1 MVRLI
6 YSAICSID
14 GYIADSDGNFDWAV
28 PGAQVHSFVNELERG
43 VGTYLLGRRMY
54 ETMIPWETMA
64 HETTPHE
71 DPGGTSVSGYSVPGG
86 PSVPDEFAGIEAATV
101 EFARIWRGID
111 KIVYSTT
118 LNEVSTAR
126 TRIVPRFDADF
137 VSSIKSGAVQDISIG
152 GPTVA
157 VSAFAAGLVDEV
169 RLFLCPVNIGGGL
182 RALPEERLDLQLLE
196 EKTFDG
202 GVIYL
207 RYAVR

>member
-1 MVRLI
+1 MVSLI

-14 GYIADSDGNFDWAV
+14 GYVADRDGNFDWAV
-28 PGAQVHSFVNELERG
+28 PDAQVHLFVNELERG

-64 HETTPHE
+64 AE
-71 DPGGTSVSGYSVPGG
+71 DLGRSSVPGG
-86 PSVPDEFAGIEAATV
+86 SSVPDEFVGIEAATV
-101 EFARIWRGID
+101 EFAQIWRGID

-126 TRIVPRFDADF
+126 TRIVPRFDED
-137 VSSIKSGAVQDISIG
+137 SIRLLKSEAVQDISIG

-182 RALPEERLDLQLLE
+182 RALPERRLDLQLLE

>member
-1 MVRLI
+1 MSLI

-14 GYIADSDGNFDWAV
+14 GYVADEQGNFDWAV
-28 PGAQVHSFVNELERG
+28 PDAQVHAFVNELERG

-64 HETTPHE
+64 SE
-71 DPGGTSVSGYSVPGG
+71 DLERSSVAGG
-86 PSVPDEFAGIEAATV
+86 PSAPGELAGIEAATA
-101 EFARIWRGID
+101 EFAQIWRGID

-126 TRIVPRFDADF
+126 TRIVPSFDEDF
-137 VSSIKSGAVQDISIG
+137 IRLLESEAVQDISIG

-182 RALPEERLDLQLLE
+182 RALPESRLDLQLLE

>member
-1 MVRLI
+1 MVSLI

-14 GYIADSDGNFDWAV
+14 GYVADEQGNFDWAV
-28 PGAQVHSFVNELERG
+28 PDAQVHSFVNELERG

-54 ETMIPWETMA
+54 ETMIPWETTA
-64 HETTPHE
+64 HE
-71 DPGGTSVSGYSVPGG
+71 DLQGTSASVGS
-86 PSVPDEFAGIEAATV
+86 SVPDEFAGIESATV
-101 EFARIWRGID
+101 EFAQIWGGID

-126 TRIVPRFDADF
+126 TTIARDFDADA
-137 VSSIKSGAVQDISIG
+137 VRALESEAVQDISIG
-152 GPTVA
+152 GPTIA
-157 VSAFAAGLVDEV
+157 ASAFAAGLVDEC
-169 RLFLCPVNIGGGL
+169 RLFVCPVSVGGGL
-182 RALPEERLDLQLLE
+182 PALPRGRLDLQLLE

>member
-1 MVRLI
+1 MVSLI

-14 GYIADSDGNFDWAV
+14 GYVADEQGNFDWAV
-28 PGAQVHSFVNELERG
+28 PDAQVHAFVNELERG

-64 HETTPHE
+64 SE
-71 DPGGTSVSGYSVPGG
+71 DLERSSVAGG
-86 PSVPDEFAGIEAATV
+86 PSAPGEFAGIEAATA
-101 EFARIWRGID
+101 EFAQIWRGID

-126 TRIVPRFDADF
+126 TRIVPSFDEDF
-137 VSSIKSGAVQDISIG
+137 IRLLESEAVQDISIG

-182 RALPEERLDLQLLE
+182 RALPESRLDLQLLE

>member
-1 MVRLI
+1 MVSLI

-14 GYIADSDGNFDWAV
+14 GYVADEQGNFDWAV
-28 PGAQVHSFVNELERG
+28 PDAQVHAFVNELERG

-64 HETTPHE
+64 SE
-71 DPGGTSVSGYSVPGG
+71 DLERSSVAGG
-86 PSVPDEFAGIEAATV
+86 PSAPGEFAGIEAATA
-101 EFARIWRGID
+101 EFAQIWRGID

-126 TRIVPRFDADF
+126 TRIVPSFDEDF
-137 VSSIKSGAVQDISIG
+137 IRLLESEAVQDISIG

-157 VSAFAAGLVDEV
+157 VSAFAAGMVDEV

-182 RALPEERLDLQLLE
+182 RALPESRLDLQLLE

>member
-1 MVRLI
+1 MSLI

-14 GYIADSDGNFDWAV
+14 GYVADEQGNFDWAV
-28 PGAQVHSFVNELERG
+28 PDAQVHAFVNELERG

-64 HETTPHE
+64 SE
-71 DPGGTSVSGYSVPGG
+71 DLERSSVAGG
-86 PSVPDEFAGIEAATV
+86 PSAPGEFAGIEAATA
-101 EFARIWRGID
+101 EFAQIWRGID

-126 TRIVPRFDADF
+126 TRIVPSFDEDF
-137 VSSIKSGAVQDISIG
+137 IRLLESEAVQDISIG

-169 RLFLCPVNIGGGL
+169 RLFLCPVSIGGGL
-182 RALPEERLDLQLLE
+182 RALPESRLDLQLLE

>member
-1 MVRLI
+1 MSLI

-14 GYIADSDGNFDWAV
+14 GYVADEQGNFDWAV
-28 PGAQVHSFVNELERG
+28 PDAQVHAFVNELERG

-64 HETTPHE
+64 SE
-71 DPGGTSVSGYSVPGG
+71 DLERSSVAGG
-86 PSVPDEFAGIEAATV
+86 PSAPGEFAGIEAATA
-101 EFARIWRGID
+101 EFAQIWRGID

-126 TRIVPRFDADF
+126 TRIVPSFDEDF
-137 VSSIKSGAVQDISIG
+137 IRLLESEAVQDISIG

-157 VSAFAAGLVDEV
+157 VSAFAAGMVDEV

-182 RALPEERLDLQLLE
+182 RALPESRLDLQLLE

>member
-1 MVRLI
+1 MVSLI

-14 GYIADSDGNFDWAV
+14 GYVADRDGNFDWAV
-28 PGAQVHSFVNELERG
+28 PDAQVHSFVNELERG

-64 HETTPHE
+64 AE
-71 DPGGTSVSGYSVPGG
+71 DLGRSSVPGG
-86 PSVPDEFAGIEAATV
+86 SSVPDEFAGIEAATV
-101 EFARIWRGID
+101 EFAQIWRGID

-126 TRIVPRFDADF
+126 TRIVPRFDED
-137 VSSIKSGAVQDISIG
+137 SIRLLKSEAVQDISIG

-182 RALPEERLDLQLLE
+182 RALPERRLDLQLLE

>member
-1 MVRLI
+1 MSLI

-14 GYIADSDGNFDWAV
+14 GYVADEQGNFDWAV
-28 PGAQVHSFVNELERG
+28 PDAQVHAFVNELERG

-64 HETTPHE
+64 SE
-71 DPGGTSVSGYSVPGG
+71 DLERSSVAGG
-86 PSVPDEFAGIEAATV
+86 PSAPDEFAGIEAATA
-101 EFARIWRGID
+101 EFAQIWGGID

-126 TRIVPRFDADF
+126 TTIARDFDADA
-137 VSSIKSGAVQDISIG
+137 VRALESEAVQDISIG

-182 RALPEERLDLQLLE
+182 RALPESRLDLQLLE

>member
-1 MVRLI
+1 MSLI

-14 GYIADSDGNFDWAV
+14 GYVADEQGNFDWAV
-28 PGAQVHSFVNELERG
+28 PDAQVHAFVNELERG

-64 HETTPHE
+64 SE
-71 DPGGTSVSGYSVPGG
+71 DLERSSVAGG
-86 PSVPDEFAGIEAATV
+86 PSAPGEFAGIEAATA
-101 EFARIWRGID
+101 EFAQIWRGID

-126 TRIVPRFDADF
+126 TRIVPSFDEDF
-137 VSSIKSGAVQDISIG
+137 IRLLESEAVQDILIG

-182 RALPEERLDLQLLE
+182 RALPESRLDLQLLE

>member
-1 MVRLI
+1 MSLI

-14 GYIADSDGNFDWAV
+14 GYVADEQGNFDWAV
-28 PGAQVHSFVNELERG
+28 PDAQVHAFVNELERG

-64 HETTPHE
+64 SE
-71 DPGGTSVSGYSVPGG
+71 DLERSSVAGG
-86 PSVPDEFAGIEAATV
+86 PLAPDEFAGIEAATA
-101 EFARIWRGID
+101 EFAQIWRGID

-126 TRIVPRFDADF
+126 TRIVPSFDEDF
-137 VSSIKSGAVQDISIG
+137 IRLLESEAVQDISIG

-157 VSAFAAGLVDEV
+157 VSAFAAVLVDEV

-182 RALPEERLDLQLLE
+182 RALPESRLDLQLLE

>member
-1 MVRLI
+1 MSLI

-14 GYIADSDGNFDWAV
+14 GYVADEQGKFDWAV
-28 PGAQVHSFVNELERG
+28 PDAQVHAFVNELERG

-64 HETTPHE
+64 SE
-71 DPGGTSVSGYSVPGG
+71 DLERSSVAGG
-86 PSVPDEFAGIEAATV
+86 PSAPGEFAGIEAATA
-101 EFARIWRGID
+101 EFAQIWRGID

-126 TRIVPRFDADF
+126 TRIVPSFDEDF
-137 VSSIKSGAVQDISIG
+137 IRLLESEAVQDISIG

-182 RALPEERLDLQLLE
+182 RALPESRLDLQLLE

>member
-1 MVRLI
+1 MVSLI
-6 YSAICSID
+6 YSAICLID
-14 GYIADSDGNFDWAV
+14 GYVADEQGNFDWAV
-28 PGAQVHSFVNELERG
+28 PDAQVHAFVNELERG

-64 HETTPHE
+64 SE
-71 DPGGTSVSGYSVPGG
+71 DLERSSVAGG
-86 PSVPDEFAGIEAATV
+86 PSAPGEFAGIEAATA
-101 EFARIWRGID
+101 EFAQIWRGID

-126 TRIVPRFDADF
+126 TRIVPSFDEDF
-137 VSSIKSGAVQDISIG
+137 IRLLESEAVQDISIG

-182 RALPEERLDLQLLE
+182 RALPESRLDLQLLE

>member
-1 MVRLI
+1 MVSLI

-14 GYIADSDGNFDWAV
+14 GYVADEQGNFDWAV
-28 PGAQVHSFVNELERG
+28 PDAQVHAFVNELERG

-64 HETTPHE
+64 SE
-71 DPGGTSVSGYSVPGG
+71 DLERSSVAGG
-86 PSVPDEFAGIEAATV
+86 PSAPGEFAGIEAATA
-101 EFARIWRGID
+101 EFAQIWRGID

-126 TRIVPRFDADF
+126 TRIVPSFDEDF
-137 VSSIKSGAVQDISIG
+137 IRLLESEAVQDISIG

-182 RALPEERLDLQLLE
+182 RALPESRLDLLLLE

>member
-1 MVRLI
+1 MSLI

-14 GYIADSDGNFDWAV
+14 GYVAYEQGNFDWAV
-28 PGAQVHSFVNELERG
+28 PDAQVHAFVNELERG

-64 HETTPHE
+64 SE
-71 DPGGTSVSGYSVPGG
+71 DLERSSVAGG
-86 PSVPDEFAGIEAATV
+86 PSAPGEFAGIEAATA
-101 EFARIWRGID
+101 EFAQIWRGID

-126 TRIVPRFDADF
+126 TRIVPSFDEDF
-137 VSSIKSGAVQDISIG
+137 IRLLESEAVQDISIG

-182 RALPEERLDLQLLE
+182 RALPESRLDLLLLE

>member
-1 MVRLI
+1 MSLI

-14 GYIADSDGNFDWAV
+14 GYVADEQGNFDWAV
-28 PGAQVHSFVNELERG
+28 PDAQVHAFVNELERG

-64 HETTPHE
+64 SE
-71 DPGGTSVSGYSVPGG
+71 DLERSSVAGG
-86 PSVPDEFAGIEAATV
+86 PSAPDEFAGIEAATA
-101 EFARIWRGID
+101 EFAQIWRGID

-126 TRIVPRFDADF
+126 TRIVPSFDED
-137 VSSIKSGAVQDISIG
+137 SIRLLESEAVQDISIG

-182 RALPEERLDLQLLE
+182 RALPESQLDLQLLE

>member
-1 MVRLI
+1 MVSLI

-14 GYIADSDGNFDWAV
+14 GYVADEQGNFDWAV
-28 PGAQVHSFVNELERG
+28 PDAQVHAFVNELERG

-64 HETTPHE
+64 SE
-71 DPGGTSVSGYSVPGG
+71 DLERSSVAGG
-86 PSVPDEFAGIEAATV
+86 PSAPDEFAGIEAATA
-101 EFARIWRGID
+101 EFAQIWGGID

-126 TRIVPRFDADF
+126 TTIARDFDADA
-137 VSSIKSGAVQDISIG
+137 VRALESEAVQDISIG

-182 RALPEERLDLQLLE
+182 RALPESRLDLQLLE

>member
-1 MVRLI
+1 MVSLI
-6 YSAICSID
+6 YSAICSVD
-14 GYIADSDGNFDWAV
+14 GYVADRDGNFDWAV
-28 PGAQVHSFVNELERG
+28 PDAQVHSFVNELERG

-64 HETTPHE
+64 AE
-71 DPGGTSVSGYSVPGG
+71 DLERSSVPGG
-86 PSVPDEFAGIEAATV
+86 SSVPDEFAGIEAATV
-101 EFARIWRGID
+101 EFAQIWRGID

-126 TRIVPRFDADF
+126 TRIVPRFEADF
-137 VSSIKSGAVQDISIG
+137 VSSIKSEAVQDISIG

-169 RLFLCPVNIGGGL
+169 RLFLCPVSVGGGL
-182 RALPEERLDLQLLE
+182 RALPEGRLDLRLLE

>member
-1 MVRLI
+1 MVSLI

-14 GYIADSDGNFDWAV
+14 GYVADEQGNFDWAV
-28 PGAQVHSFVNELERG
+28 PDAQVHAFVNELERG

-64 HETTPHE
+64 SE
-71 DPGGTSVSGYSVPGG
+71 DLERSSVAGG
-86 PSVPDEFAGIEAATV
+86 PSAPDEFAGIEAATA
-101 EFARIWRGID
+101 EFAQIWRGID

-126 TRIVPRFDADF
+126 TRIVPSFDED
-137 VSSIKSGAVQDISIG
+137 SIRLLESEAVQDISIG

-182 RALPEERLDLQLLE
+182 RALPESQLDLQLLE

>member
-1 MVRLI
+1 
-6 YSAICSID
+6 
-14 GYIADSDGNFDWAV
+14 
-28 PGAQVHSFVNELERG
+28 
-43 VGTYLLGRRMY
+43 
-54 ETMIPWETMA
+54 MIPWETMA
-64 HETTPHE
+64 SE
-71 DPGGTSVSGYSVPGG
+71 DLERSSVAGG
-86 PSVPDEFAGIEAATV
+86 PSAPDEFAGIEAATA
-101 EFARIWRGID
+101 EFAQIWGGID

-126 TRIVPRFDADF
+126 TTIARDFDADA
-137 VSSIKSGAVQDISIG
+137 VRALESEAVQDISIG

-182 RALPEERLDLQLLE
+182 RALPESRLDLQLLE

>member
-1 MVRLI
+1 MSLI

-14 GYIADSDGNFDWAV
+14 GYVADEQGNFDWAV
-28 PGAQVHSFVNELERG
+28 PDAQVHAFVNELERG
-43 VGTYLLGRRMY
+43 VGTYLLGSRMY

-64 HETTPHE
+64 SE
-71 DPGGTSVSGYSVPGG
+71 DLERSSVAGG
-86 PSVPDEFAGIEAATV
+86 PSAPGEFAGIEAATA
-101 EFARIWRGID
+101 EFAQIWRGID

-126 TRIVPRFDADF
+126 TRIVPSFDEDF
-137 VSSIKSGAVQDISIG
+137 IRLLESEAVQDISIG

-182 RALPEERLDLQLLE
+182 RALPESRLDLQLLE

>member
-1 MVRLI
+1 MVSLI

-14 GYIADSDGNFDWAV
+14 GYVADRDGNFDWAV
-28 PGAQVHSFVNELERG
+28 PDAQVHLFVNELERG

-64 HETTPHE
+64 AE
-71 DPGGTSVSGYSVPGG
+71 DLGRSSVPGG
-86 PSVPDEFAGIEAATV
+86 SSVPDEFAGIEAATV
-101 EFARIWRGID
+101 EFAQIWRGID

-126 TRIVPRFDADF
+126 TRIVPRFDED
-137 VSSIKSGAVQDISIG
+137 SIRLLKSEAVQDISIG

-182 RALPEERLDLQLLE
+182 RALPERRLDLQLLE

>member
-1 MVRLI
+1 MVSLI

-14 GYIADSDGNFDWAV
+14 GYVADEQGNFDWAV
-28 PGAQVHSFVNELERG
+28 PDAQVHSFVNELERG

-64 HETTPHE
+64 SE
-71 DPGGTSVSGYSVPGG
+71 DLERSSVAGG
-86 PSVPDEFAGIEAATV
+86 PSAPGEFAGIEAATA
-101 EFARIWRGID
+101 EFAQIWRGID

-126 TRIVPRFDADF
+126 TRIVPSFDEDF
-137 VSSIKSGAVQDISIG
+137 IRLLESEAVQDISIG

-182 RALPEERLDLQLLE
+182 RALPESRLDLQLLE

>member
-1 MVRLI
+1 MVSLI
-6 YSAICSID
+6 YSVICSID
-14 GYIADSDGNFDWAV
+14 GYVADEQGNFDWAV
-28 PGAQVHSFVNELERG
+28 PDAQVHAFVNELERG

-64 HETTPHE
+64 SE
-71 DPGGTSVSGYSVPGG
+71 DLERSSVAGG
-86 PSVPDEFAGIEAATV
+86 PSAPGEFAGIEAATA
-101 EFARIWRGID
+101 EFAQIWRGID

-126 TRIVPRFDADF
+126 TRIVPSFDEDF
-137 VSSIKSGAVQDISIG
+137 IRLLESEAVQDISIG

-182 RALPEERLDLQLLE
+182 RALPESRLDLQLLE

>member
-1 MVRLI
+1 MSLI

-14 GYIADSDGNFDWAV
+14 GYVADEQGNFDWAV
-28 PGAQVHSFVNELERG
+28 PDAQVHSFVNELERG

-64 HETTPHE
+64 SE
-71 DPGGTSVSGYSVPGG
+71 DLERSSVAGG
-86 PSVPDEFAGIEAATV
+86 PSAPGEFAGIEAATA
-101 EFARIWRGID
+101 EFAQIWRGID

-126 TRIVPRFDADF
+126 TRIVPSFDEDF
-137 VSSIKSGAVQDISIG
+137 IRLLESEAVQDISIG

-182 RALPEERLDLQLLE
+182 RALPESRLDLQLLE

>member
-1 MVRLI
+1 MSLI
-6 YSAICSID
+6 YSVICSID
-14 GYIADSDGNFDWAV
+14 GYVADEQGNFDWAV
-28 PGAQVHSFVNELERG
+28 PDAQVHAFVNELERG

-64 HETTPHE
+64 SE
-71 DPGGTSVSGYSVPGG
+71 DLERSSVAGG
-86 PSVPDEFAGIEAATV
+86 PSAPGEFAGIEAATA
-101 EFARIWRGID
+101 EFAQIWRGID

-126 TRIVPRFDADF
+126 TRIVPSFDEDF
-137 VSSIKSGAVQDISIG
+137 IRLLESEAVQDISIG

-182 RALPEERLDLQLLE
+182 RALPESRLDLQLLE

>member
-1 MVRLI
+1 MSLI
-6 YSAICSID
+6 YSVICSID
-14 GYIADSDGNFDWAV
+14 GYVADEQGNFDWAV
-28 PGAQVHSFVNELERG
+28 PDAQVHAFVNELERG

-64 HETTPHE
+64 SE
-71 DPGGTSVSGYSVPGG
+71 DLERSSVAGG
-86 PSVPDEFAGIEAATV
+86 PSAPGEFAGIEAATA
-101 EFARIWRGID
+101 EFAQIWRGID

-126 TRIVPRFDADF
+126 TRIVPSFDEDF
-137 VSSIKSGAVQDISIG
+137 IRLLESEAVQDISIG

-157 VSAFAAGLVDEV
+157 VSAFAAGMVDEV

-182 RALPEERLDLQLLE
+182 RALPESRLDLQLLE

>member
-1 MVRLI
+1 MVSLI

-14 GYIADSDGNFDWAV
+14 GYVADEQGNFDWAV
-28 PGAQVHSFVNELERG
+28 PDAQVHAFVNELERG

-64 HETTPHE
+64 SE
-71 DPGGTSVSGYSVPGG
+71 DLERSSVAGG
-86 PSVPDEFAGIEAATV
+86 PSAPGEFAGIEAATA
-101 EFARIWRGID
+101 EFAQIWRGID

-126 TRIVPRFDADF
+126 TRIVPSFDED
-137 VSSIKSGAVQDISIG
+137 SIRLLESEAVQDISIG

-182 RALPEERLDLQLLE
+182 RALPESRLDLQLLE

>member
-1 MVRLI
+1 MVSLI

-14 GYIADSDGNFDWAV
+14 GYVADRDGNFDWAV
-28 PGAQVHSFVNELERG
+28 PDAQVHSFVNELERG

-64 HETTPHE
+64 AE
-71 DPGGTSVSGYSVPGG
+71 DLGRSSVPGG
-86 PSVPDEFAGIEAATV
+86 SSVPDEFAGIEAATV
-101 EFARIWRGID
+101 EFAQIWRGID

-126 TRIVPRFDADF
+126 TRIVPRFDED
-137 VSSIKSGAVQDISIG
+137 SIRLLKSEAVQDISIG

-169 RLFLCPVNIGGGL
+169 RLFLCPVIIGGGL
-182 RALPEERLDLQLLE
+182 RALPERRLDLQLLE

>member
-1 MVRLI
+1 MVSLI

-14 GYIADSDGNFDWAV
+14 GYVADEQGNFDWAV
-28 PGAQVHSFVNELERG
+28 PDAQVHSFVNELERG

-64 HETTPHE
+64 HE
-71 DPGGTSVSGYSVPGG
+71 DLQGTSVSVGS
-86 PSVPDEFAGIEAATV
+86 SVPDEFAGIESATV
-101 EFARIWRGID
+101 EFAQIWGGID

-126 TRIVPRFDADF
+126 TTIARDFDADA
-137 VSSIKSGAVQDISIG
+137 VRALESEAVQDISIG
-152 GPTVA
+152 GPTIA
-157 VSAFAAGLVDEV
+157 ASAFAAGLVDEC
-169 RLFLCPVNIGGGL
+169 RLFVCPVSVGGGL
-182 RALPEERLDLQLLE
+182 PALPRGRLDLRLLE

>member
-1 MVRLI
+1 MSLI

-14 GYIADSDGNFDWAV
+14 GYVADEQGNFDWAV
-28 PGAQVHSFVNELERG
+28 PDAQVHAFVNELERG

-64 HETTPHE
+64 SE
-71 DPGGTSVSGYSVPGG
+71 DLERSSVAGG
-86 PSVPDEFAGIEAATV
+86 PSAPGEFAGIEAATA
-101 EFARIWRGID
+101 EFAQIWRGID

-126 TRIVPRFDADF
+126 TRIVPSFDED
-137 VSSIKSGAVQDISIG
+137 SIRLLESEAVQDISIG

-182 RALPEERLDLQLLE
+182 RALPESRLDLQLLE

>member
-1 MVRLI
+1 MSLI
-6 YSAICSID
+6 YSAICLID
-14 GYIADSDGNFDWAV
+14 GYVADEQGNFDWAV
-28 PGAQVHSFVNELERG
+28 PDAQVHAFVNELERG

-64 HETTPHE
+64 SE
-71 DPGGTSVSGYSVPGG
+71 DLERSSVAGG
-86 PSVPDEFAGIEAATV
+86 PSAPGEFAGIEAATA
-101 EFARIWRGID
+101 EFAQIWRGID

-126 TRIVPRFDADF
+126 TRIVPSFDEDF
-137 VSSIKSGAVQDISIG
+137 IRLLESEAVQDISIG

-182 RALPEERLDLQLLE
+182 RALPESRLDLQLLE

>member
-1 MVRLI
+1 MVSLI

-14 GYIADSDGNFDWAV
+14 GYVADEQGNFDWAV
-28 PGAQVHSFVNELERG
+28 PDAQVHAFVNELVRG

-64 HETTPHE
+64 SE
-71 DPGGTSVSGYSVPGG
+71 DLERSSVAGG
-86 PSVPDEFAGIEAATV
+86 PSAPGEFAGIEAATA
-101 EFARIWRGID
+101 EFAQIWRGID

-126 TRIVPRFDADF
+126 TRIVPSFDEDF
-137 VSSIKSGAVQDISIG
+137 IRLLESEAVQDISIG

-182 RALPEERLDLQLLE
+182 RALPESRLDLQLLE

>member
-1 MVRLI
+1 MSLI

-14 GYIADSDGNFDWAV
+14 GYVADEQGNFDWAV
-28 PGAQVHSFVNELERG
+28 PDAQVHAFVNELVRG

-64 HETTPHE
+64 SE
-71 DPGGTSVSGYSVPGG
+71 DLERSSVAGG
-86 PSVPDEFAGIEAATV
+86 PSAPGEFAGIEAATA
-101 EFARIWRGID
+101 EFAQIWRGID

-126 TRIVPRFDADF
+126 TRIVPSFDEDF
-137 VSSIKSGAVQDISIG
+137 IRLLESEAVQDISIG

-182 RALPEERLDLQLLE
+182 RALPESRLDLQLLE

>member
-1 MVRLI
+1 MVSLI

-14 GYIADSDGNFDWAV
+14 GYVADRDGNFDWAV
-28 PGAQVHSFVNELERG
+28 PDAQVHSFVNELERG

-64 HETTPHE
+64 AE
-71 DPGGTSVSGYSVPGG
+71 DLGRSSVPGG
-86 PSVPDEFAGIEAATV
+86 SSVPDEFAGIEAATV
-101 EFARIWRGID
+101 EFAQIWRGID

-137 VSSIKSGAVQDISIG
+137 VSTIKSEAAQDISIG

-182 RALPEERLDLQLLE
+182 RALPESRLDLQLLE

>member
-1 MVRLI
+1 MSLI

-14 GYIADSDGNFDWAV
+14 GYVADEQGNFDWAV
-28 PGAQVHSFVNELERG
+28 PDAQVHAFVNELERG

-64 HETTPHE
+64 SE
-71 DPGGTSVSGYSVPGG
+71 DLERSSVAGG
-86 PSVPDEFAGIEAATV
+86 PSAPGEFAGIEAATA
-101 EFARIWRGID
+101 EFAQIWRGID

-126 TRIVPRFDADF
+126 TRIVPSFDEDF
-137 VSSIKSGAVQDISIG
+137 IRLLESEAVQDISIG

-182 RALPEERLDLQLLE
+182 RALPESRLDLQLLE

>member
-1 MVRLI
+1 MVSLI

-14 GYIADSDGNFDWAV
+14 GYVADEQGNFDWAV
-28 PGAQVHSFVNELERG
+28 PDAQVHAFVNELERG

-64 HETTPHE
+64 SE
-71 DPGGTSVSGYSVPGG
+71 DLERSSVAGG
-86 PSVPDEFAGIEAATV
+86 PSTPDEFAGIEAATA
-101 EFARIWRGID
+101 EFAQIWRGID

-126 TRIVPRFDADF
+126 TRIVPSFDED
-137 VSSIKSGAVQDISIG
+137 SIRLLESEAVQDISIG

-182 RALPEERLDLQLLE
+182 RALPESRLDLQLLE